1 MKCGLKAAQSRQP
14 LGNVMKERPIQKELS
29 WLSSQVTQLQLQLSL
44 VLLEL
49 KRRPLHQQQTAND
62 NAADDDDLVA

>member
-1 MKCGLKAAQSRQP
+1 MKD
-14 LGNVMKERPIQKELS
+14 RPTQEQLYQ
-29 WLSSQVTQLQLQLSL
+29 LSSQVTQLQLQLSL

-49 KRRPLHQQQTAND
+49 KRRPLHQQKTAND

>member
-1 MKCGLKAAQSRQP
+1 
-14 LGNVMKERPIQKELS
+14 MKERPIQKELS

-49 KRRPLHQQQTAND
+49 KRRPLHQQKTAND